1 MRTAYLHRGLLILTW
16 FVLGCGYVSTSS
28 YLEHIKTVQIAP
40 VQIEDSDITYDI
52 QSDRP
57 YDEVLQE
64 NLTKRFTRKWRT
76 GNDALLEVTI
86 LDYDLREIDFGA
98 TNQAEKL
105 RMSLQVDYRFID
117 RVNDKIID
125 QDDSYFQVFDFF
137 IVSGRDEEPRTI
149 PQARTEIFEELVDDL
164 FQQLAEQW

>member
-1 MRTAYLHRGLLILTW
+1 MRAVCLYRCSLILMC
-16 FVLGCGYVSTSS
+16 FLLGCGYVSTSA

-40 VQIEDSDITYDI
+40 VQIEDSDITYDV

-57 YDEVLQE
+57 YDEILQE
-64 NLTKRFTRKWRT
+64 KLTERFTRKWKD

-86 LDYDLREIDFGA
+86 VDYDLREIDFGA

-105 RMSLQVDYRFID
+105 RMSLQVDYRFTD
-117 RVNDKIID
+117 RVNKKIID
-125 QDDSYFQVFDFF
+125 QDDSYFQVYDFF
-137 IVSGRDEEPRTI
+137 IVSGRDKEPKTV
-149 PQARTEIFEELVDDL
+149 PQARTEIFRELVDDL

>member
-1 MRTAYLHRGLLILTW
+1 MRTAYLHRGLLILTC

-64 NLTKRFTRKWRT
+64 KLTKRFTRKWRT

-137 IVSGRDEEPRTI
+137 IVSGRDEEPRTVL
-149 PQARTEIFEELVDDL
+149 QARTEIFEEFVDDL

>member
-1 MRTAYLHRGLLILTW
+1 MRAAFLHSGSLILTC

-40 VQIEDSDITYDI
+40 VQIEDSDITYDV

-57 YDEVLQE
+57 YDEILQE
-64 NLTKRFTRKWRT
+64 KLTRRFTRKWRT
-76 GNDALLEVTI
+76 GNDALLEVTV

-105 RMSLQVDYRFID
+105 RMSLQVDYRFTD
-117 RVNDKIID
+117 RVNNKIID

-137 IVSGRDEEPRTI
+137 IVSGRDEEPKSVQ
-149 PQARTEIFEELVDDL
+149 QARTEIFDEFVDDI

>member
-1 MRTAYLHRGLLILTW
+1 MRTVFLLRCLPILMCL
-16 FVLGCGYVSTSS
+16 VHGCGYVSTSS

-40 VQIEDSDITYDI
+40 VQIEDSDITYDV

-57 YDEVLQE
+57 YDEILQE
-64 NLTKRFTRKWRT
+64 KLTERFTRKWRD
-76 GNDALLEVTI
+76 GNDAVLEITI

-98 TNQAEKL
+98 TNQPEKL
-105 RMSLQVDYRFID
+105 RMSLQVDYRFSD
-117 RVNDKIID
+117 RINNKIID

-137 IVSGRDEEPRTI
+137 IVSGRDEEPMSVQ
-149 PQARTEIFEELVDDL
+149 QARTEIFDEFVDDL